1 MKTFVIGLLAAASL
15 AAALPAV
22 AETTVVKQGPAG
34 VTVVRKMGP
43 DKTVIVRHE
52 GGKTVRIVKIRHH
65 HHRHLTAAPQ
75 ARS

>member
-15 AAALPAV
+15 AAALPAA

-43 DKTVIVRHE
+43 NKTVIVRHH
-52 GGKTVRIVKIRHH
+52 GGKTVKIVKIRHH
-65 HHRHLTAAPQ
+65 HRHPTAAPQ
-75 ARS
+75 ARA